1 MANVHAHAMASFG
14 SPVGNGGFFRNI
26 GATISARRNQ
36 MSERARIRRE
46 LETCTDRQLGDLG
59 LSRFDIEDVVNGRYG
74 R

>member
-14 SPVGNGGFFRNI
+14 SPAGNGSFFRSI
-26 GATISARRNQ
+26 GATISARRSQ
-36 MSERARIRRE
+36 MNERARIRRE
-46 LETCTDRQLGDLG
+46 LESCTDRQLGDLG